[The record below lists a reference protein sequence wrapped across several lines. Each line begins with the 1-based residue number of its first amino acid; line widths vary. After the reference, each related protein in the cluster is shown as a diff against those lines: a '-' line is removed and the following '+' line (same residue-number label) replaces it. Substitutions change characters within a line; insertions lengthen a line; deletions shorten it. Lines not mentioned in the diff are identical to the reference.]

1 MNEQEPN
8 ESQTNIGFKDLP
20 SYLIKQQDCK
30 FRKGIN
36 KLVGNQENTPQKMM
50 ILKHGFGIVE
60 DSKEDSSIGSETSIE
75 DQSDEYRINV
85 RSAGDEHLDVPNNQ
99 NFKDDGPRQN
109 LRLRPNSNQ
118 V

>member
-1 MNEQEPN
+1 MNELEPN

-20 SYLIKQQDCK
+20 SYLIKQQDSK

-75 DQSDEYRINV
+75 DQSEKYRINV